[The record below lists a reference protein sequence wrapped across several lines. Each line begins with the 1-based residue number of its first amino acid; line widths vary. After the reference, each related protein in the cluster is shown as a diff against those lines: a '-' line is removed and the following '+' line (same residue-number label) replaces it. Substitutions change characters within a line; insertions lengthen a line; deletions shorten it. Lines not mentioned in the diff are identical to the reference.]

1 MKFSFLFA
9 GGGANDEG
17 IDLVDLAA
25 PVGKFDFVPGAH
37 DCDVTHMNVAID
49 DRQAFRADL
58 GLVERGY
65 EGVIVITQ
73 GIRHFGVSLPV
84 EFLVR
89 GYVEL
94 YGAGGADR
102 YAG

>member
-9 GGGANDEG
+9 GGGADDEG

-25 PVGKFDFVPGAH
+25 PVGNFDFVPGAH

-49 DRQAFRADL
+49 DRQAFRADF

-73 GIRHFGVSLPV
+73 CVRHFGIS
-84 EFLVR
+84 FR
-89 GYVEL
+89 SI
-94 YGAGGADR
+94 
-102 YAG
+102 